1 MNDEEE
7 LRPLQLREPR
17 PALGERA
24 RLVGIVAW
32 SSFLA
37 ASVGTTVCFGLVDP
51 AAVQPEEA
59 PSWWTS
65 RLAVYSLGFFFF
77 WAIGALAA
85 ALALLL
91 AGAVRMQG
99 QR

>member
-1 MNDEEE
+1 MNPDEE
-7 LRPLQLREPR
+7 LRSLQLREPR

-24 RLVGIVAW
+24 RAVGIVAW

-37 ASVGTTVCFGLVDP
+37 AGVGTTVCFGLVDP
-51 AAVQPEEA
+51 AAVRPEAA
-59 PSWWTS
+59 PPWWTS
-65 RLAVYSLGFFFF
+65 RLAVYSLGFLFF

-91 AGAVRMQG
+91 AGAARAQG
-99 QR
+99 RQ